1 MPAIGSV
8 HKATMTYGDVTQ
20 ETSTMAIFVAP
31 ITVLTL
37 AAFLADFGDL
47 QTATDAITLGTR
59 RKQSWIGDETT
70 VTNAWPTDRAAQREA
85 KLKINYQDVVT
96 EKPYFITI
104 PTVDFSKL
112 NFVSGGGDFVEFKAP
127 AGNADLIAWVA
138 AFETLGRAPDNDT
151 HNVVVTSVEFVGA
164 NT

>member
-8 HKATMTYGDVTQ
+8 HKANITYGDVTQ
-20 ETSTMAIFVAP
+20 ETSTMSVFVAP
-31 ITVLTL
+31 ITALNI

-47 QTATDAITLGTR
+47 QVATDLITLGTR
-59 RKQSWIGDETT
+59 RKQSWIGDDTT

-85 KLKINYQDVVT
+85 KLKINYQDDTT

-112 NFVSGGGDFVEFKAP
+112 NFVPGGGDFVLFEAP
-127 AGNADLIAWVA
+127 AGNADLVAWVA
-138 AFETLGRAPDNDT
+138 AFETIARSPDDAT
-151 HNVVVTSVEFVGA
+151 HTVTVTSVEFVGA